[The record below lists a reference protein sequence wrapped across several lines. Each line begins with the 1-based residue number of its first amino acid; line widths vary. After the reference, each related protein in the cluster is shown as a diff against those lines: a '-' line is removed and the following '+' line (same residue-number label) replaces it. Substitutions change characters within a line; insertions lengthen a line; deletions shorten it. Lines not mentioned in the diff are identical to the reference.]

1 MFAAA
6 GAIQV
11 GSEPLHAEAL
21 SLIQAIKISESM
33 EIGRPIFISYCVGL
47 VQGVKNDKYDLS
59 LLGALFREA
68 KVQMALAFIE
78 FQTLYKPRDCN
89 KQARVLAGVGASGSL
104 GLFHV
109 WVDDISV
116 LVNSVMYGDSAEPI

>member
-1 MFAAA
+1 
-6 GAIQV
+6 
-11 GSEPLHAEAL
+11 
-21 SLIQAIKISESM
+21 
-33 EIGRPIFISYCVGL
+33 
-47 VQGVKNDKYDLS
+47 VKNDKYDLS